1 VPPPG
6 AKVLRQHVLVSAQS
20 ILIEKPESLTRVP
33 EGEHLLTGMV
43 DVGGTVTV
51 TEQMVDV
58 GGVTT
63 ELPAEVTNFIWFTKV
78 PPEKAA
84 QYWIQQHQEAEK
96 IADAYIAGQENKIA
110 ARFLRNI
117 QEEER
122 RKLEEELNDPPGG
135 NGHQSNWSSRTPHT
149 QQHTP
154 AHLFKSGLPM
164 GNNFWHE
171 WATLH

>member
-1 VPPPG
+1 M
-6 AKVLRQHVLVSAQS
+6 SAQS

-78 PPEKAA
+78 PPKKAA
-84 QYWIQQHQEAEK
+84 QYWMQQHQEAEK
-96 IADAYIAGQENKIA
+96 IADVYIAEQENKIA

-122 RKLEEELNDPPGG
+122 RKLEEELNDTGG
-135 NGHQSNWSSRTPHT
+135 NGQQSNWSRNTSHT
-149 QQHTP
+149 T
-154 AHLFKSGLPM
+154 AHRADAPSVQKR
-164 GNNFWHE
+164 
-171 WATLH
+171 ATHGQ